1 MAFDGIILQGQSLK
15 IRRPKDYQPIPG
27 VTGEACIVCVVMFI
41 MRMSSLDALPRHIP
55 GVVSTVVNDGPDK
68 IFVGGL
74 PTYLSDDQV
83 VTIVTM
89 KCCL

>member
-1 MAFDGIILQGQSLK
+1 MT
-15 IRRPKDYQPIPG
+15 
-27 VTGEACIVCVVMFI
+27 VCICNWLGCHGNI
-41 MRMSSLDALPRHIP
+41 ADAMPRHIP

-83 VTIVTM
+83 TIYGVLCIATGVRFR
-89 KCCL
+89 

>member
-1 MAFDGIILQGQSLK
+1 MIGK
-15 IRRPKDYQPIPG
+15 
-27 VTGEACIVCVVMFI
+27 VVML
-41 MRMSSLDALPRHIP
+41 SLIDAMPRHIP

-83 VTIVTM
+83 TICRVYSNRY
-89 KCCL
+89 

>member
-1 MAFDGIILQGQSLK
+1 M
-15 IRRPKDYQPIPG
+15 
-27 VTGEACIVCVVMFI
+27 
-41 MRMSSLDALPRHIP
+41 PRHIP

-83 VTIVTM
+83 SFLKTLDCRIWFIAGFSVR
-89 KCCL
+89 

>member
-1 MAFDGIILQGQSLK
+1 M
-15 IRRPKDYQPIPG
+15 
-27 VTGEACIVCVVMFI
+27 VTMT
-41 MRMSSLDALPRHIP
+41 DAMPRHIP

-83 VTIVTM
+83 TVCIATGVRFR
-89 KCCL
+89 

>member
-1 MAFDGIILQGQSLK
+1 MRNVLCG
-15 IRRPKDYQPIPG
+15 
-27 VTGEACIVCVVMFI
+27 VMF
-41 MRMSSLDALPRHIP
+41 MTRKSSLDALPRHIP

-83 VTIVTM
+83 VTVM
-89 KCCL
+89 MRYDL

>member
-1 MAFDGIILQGQSLK
+1 MAFDGIVLQGQSLK

-27 VTGEACIVCVVMFI
+27 LTGQLIFDWLSYYVI
-41 MRMSSLDALPRHIP
+41 MADAMPRHIP

-83 VTIVTM
+83 TIYRVYSNRY
-89 KCCL
+89 